1 MGTNLVLVNREEALE
16 DGQSDT
22 VEMLRDLLRQAQRGK
37 LTGLAFV
44 AVGQETFT
52 LDYVG
57 IARTDPTYMLGMLS
71 RLQHEMNKYADT
83 IGL

>member
-1 MGTNLVLVNREEALE
+1 MGTNLVLVNRETIPSGE
-16 DGQSDT
+16 QNDT
-22 VEMLRDLLRQAQRGK
+22 VETLRDLLRQAQRGE

-44 AVGQETFT
+44 AVGQETYT

-57 IARTDPTYMLGMLS
+57 SAKADPTYMLGMLS
-71 RLQHEMNKYADT
+71 RLRHELNKHADT